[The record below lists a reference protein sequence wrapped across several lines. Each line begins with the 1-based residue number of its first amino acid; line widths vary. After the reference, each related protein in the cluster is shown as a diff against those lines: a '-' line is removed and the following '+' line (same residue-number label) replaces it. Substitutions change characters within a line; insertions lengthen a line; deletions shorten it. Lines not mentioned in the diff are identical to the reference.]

1 MAQETAHA
9 LVSHVIRRLT
19 FSPTTDLVERFA
31 KGSAN
36 PQAGAKAAI
45 EWALSAPPKPLSP
58 DKLPEDGAEPSL
70 RGWLGNMTSPDS
82 GLHEKMTWFWHSHF
96 ANSSDKVGNQNML
109 HAQQGLFRKHAL
121 GNFGTLLREVS
132 TDPTML
138 LYLDGAGSNVSAPN
152 ENYAREVMELFTL
165 GRGSFTEADVKAGA
179 LALAG
184 WNVDYE
190 SGKVTFDNT
199 AALGGEVVF
208 LGRRG
213 RLGVDDVVA
222 ALLAHPNCAPFV
234 ASKIHAYI
242 AGAHPT
248 KERAAELGKV
258 FRSANYE
265 IAPLLADIVNHPEFL
280 TQRLNRPRYPIEWFI
295 SAFGALGTPRDD
307 AKENGGDMQ
316 PWSLQQLDQL
326 PYRPPNVAGWPAGP
340 KWLSPSQQLT
350 RLAYAWGNSW
360 WIRPIEGSDLV
371 VTVLQRCALHE
382 VSNAT
387 RSALHDAALATA
399 GSADA
404 LSVSRRLLTAAL
416 CSPEFS
422 LA

>member
-19 FSPTTDLVERFA
+19 FSPTKDLVERFA
-31 KGSAN
+31 KGAAS
-36 PQAGAKAAI
+36 PQAAAKSAI
-45 EWALSAPPKPLSP
+45 EWALAAPPKPLTP
-58 DKLPEDGAEPSL
+58 ETLPEDGWDPSL
-70 RGWLGNMTSPDS
+70 RGWLGNMSSPES

-96 ANSSDKVGNQNML
+96 ANSSEKVGNQNML

-121 GNFGTLLREVS
+121 GNFGKLLREIS
-132 TDPTML
+132 TDPAML
-138 LYLDGAGSNVSAPN
+138 LYLDGSGSNVSAPN

-165 GRGSFTEADVKAGA
+165 GRGSFSEDDVKSGA

-190 SGKVTFDNT
+190 TGKVTFDVA
-199 AALGGEVVF
+199 AALGGEVLF

-213 RLGVDDVVA
+213 RLGVDEVVA
-222 ALLAHPNCAPFV
+222 TLLAHPNCAPFV
-234 ASKIHAYI
+234 ASKIYIYI
-242 AGAHPT
+242 AGAPPT

-258 FRSANYE
+258 FRSSNYE
-265 IAPLLADIVNHPEFL
+265 IAPLLADIVNNPEFL

-295 SAFGALGTPRDD
+295 AAYGALGTPRDD
-307 AKENGGDMQ
+307 AKDGGDIQ
-316 PWSLQQLDQL
+316 PWNLQQLDQL
-326 PYRPPNVAGWPAGP
+326 PYKPPNVAGWPPGP

-371 VTVLQRCALHE
+371 ATVLQRCALHE
-382 VSNAT
+382 VSEAT
-387 RSALHDAALATA
+387 RAALHDAALATA